1 MDKFKALGLP
11 VQAVLIVIAM
21 AVIGYVGWAHF
32 PRIGPRRE
40 EIRAKIEDLEKKN
53 NEISKGINL
62 EKKLPELEREIAN
75 LEGQLEE
82 LKTIIPPLKR
92 DSEIVLKLQNLA
104 VRSRL
109 GIVQILPNRI
119 RKKDFYDEYPL
130 AIDVQAN
137 YHDLGKF
144 FDRMAHLPRIFNV
157 SGVTV
162 RQSRASGV
170 PGSTNP
176 YSIEASFQAVTFI
189 YREEAPAAPAP
200 KKKADAPVTD
210 DKLE

>member
-21 AVIGYVGWAHF
+21 AVIGFVGWQYF
-32 PRIGPRRE
+32 PKIGARRE
-40 EIRAKIEDLEKKN
+40 EIRGKIELLEQKN

-82 LKTIIPPLKR
+82 LKTIIPPVKR
-92 DSEIVLKLQNLA
+92 DSEIVQKLENLA

-109 GIVQILPNRI
+109 GIVQITPNRP

-130 AIDVQAN
+130 AIDVKAN

-157 SGVTV
+157 SGVSI
-162 RQSRASGV
+162 RQSHAASA
-170 PGSTNP
+170 PGSTSP
-176 YSIEASFQAVTFI
+176 YSIEASFVAVTFI
-189 YREEAPAAPAP
+189 YREEAPPAPAP
-200 KKKADAPVTD
+200 KKKPDAPAAE